1 MVPLVE
7 VQNEVDDI
15 PLVEVRSGYND
26 ELLFPYDE
34 VVGMVEMEG
43 KVAPN
48 FLVQIED
55 LYFVLCTYS
64 SNA

>member
-1 MVPLVE
+1 MVPLVV

-15 PLVEVRSGYND
+15 PLVEVRSGCND

-43 KVAPN
+43 KVVPN
-48 FLVQIED
+48 FLD